1 MVCQSGLEIG
11 MGVLERTKHVVRADL
26 NDLLRK
32 AKNPEVVLDAY
43 LDDLETVLEEAR
55 SIQNAEEAERD
66 MYAARLRDMQAT
78 QETWERKAG
87 ACLENGDE
95 DLARSALEKKLEL
108 KDTVDDLENEIQQ
121 RRESLKILEESVETL
136 KARIAEVS
144 RKRRGLRFRR
154 QLLEARSELQ
164 ETMSKLGHD
173 QDEPMLTGA
182 QDDLQTLESR
192 LEAEESMHKQS
203 LDDKILRL
211 EVQERKRKREAVVER
226 ELQRL
231 RKRLA
236 PQKARHKAGSRT
248 SGDSDES

>member
-1 MVCQSGLEIG
+1 

-55 SIQNAEEAERD
+55 SIQSAEEAERD

-78 QETWERKAG
+78 QKIWESKAV
-87 ACLENGDE
+87 ACLQKGDE
-95 DLARSALEKKLEL
+95 DLARTALEKKLEL
-108 KDTVDDLENEIQQ
+108 NDTVDDLENELRQ
-121 RRESLKILEESVETL
+121 RRESLSILRESVETL
-136 KARIAEVS
+136 KARIAEVG
-144 RKRRGLRFRR
+144 RKRRELRFRR

-164 ETMSKLGHD
+164 ETMGRLGHD
-173 QDEPMLTGA
+173 QDQPMLTSA
-182 QDDLQTLESR
+182 QDDLQALESR
-192 LEAEESMHKQS
+192 LEAEESMRKQS

-211 EVQERKRKREAVVER
+211 EVQERRRERDEVIDR
-226 ELQRL
+226 ELERL

-236 PQKARHKAGSRT
+236 RKKN
-248 SGDSDES
+248 

>member
-1 MVCQSGLEIG
+1 

-55 SIQNAEEAERD
+55 SIQSAEEAERE
-66 MYAARLRDMQAT
+66 MYAARLRDLRAT
-78 QETWERKAG
+78 QKTWENKAA
-87 ACLENGDE
+87 ACLRAGDE
-95 DLARSALEKKLEL
+95 ALARTALEKRLEL
-108 KDTVDDLENEIQQ
+108 NDTVEDLENELGQ
-121 RRESLKILEESVETL
+121 RRESLAILKESVETL

-164 ETMSKLGHD
+164 ETMGRLGHD
-173 QDEPMLTGA
+173 QDQPMLTSA
-182 QDDLQTLESR
+182 QDELQALESR
-192 LEAEESMHKQS
+192 LEAEESMRKQG

-211 EVQERKRKREAVVER
+211 EVQERKRRRDAVIDR
-226 ELQRL
+226 ELDRL
-231 RKRLA
+231 RKRLER
-236 PQKARHKAGSRT
+236 KKS
-248 SGDSDES
+248 

>member
-1 MVCQSGLEIG
+1 

-43 LDDLETVLEEAR
+43 RE
-55 SIQNAEEAERD
+55 

-78 QETWERKAG
+78 QGTWERKAA

-95 DLARSALEKKLEL
+95 DLARTALEKKLDL
-108 KDTVDDLENEIQQ
+108 NDTLEDLENELHQ
-121 RRESLKILEESVETL
+121 RQESLSILDESVETL

-144 RKRRGLRFRR
+144 RKRRELRFRR

-164 ETMSKLGHD
+164 ETMGRLGHD
-173 QDEPMLTGA
+173 QDQPMLTSA
-182 QDDLQTLESR
+182 QDDLQALESR
-192 LEAEESMHKQS
+192 LEAEESMHKQG

-211 EVQERKRKREAVVER
+211 EVADRKRKRDAVVDR
-226 ELQRL
+226 ELDRL
-231 RKRLA
+231 RKRL
-236 PQKARHKAGSRT
+236 KRKKS
-248 SGDSDES
+248 

>member
-1 MVCQSGLEIG
+1 

-55 SIQNAEEAERD
+55 SIQSAEEAERD

-78 QETWERKAG
+78 QKNWERKAA

-95 DLARSALEKKLEL
+95 DLARTALEKKLDL
-108 KDTVDDLENEIQQ
+108 SDNVDDLENELQQ
-121 RRESLKILEESVETL
+121 RREGLSILQESVENL

-144 RKRRGLRFRR
+144 RKRRELRFRR

-164 ETMSKLGHD
+164 ETMGKLGHD
-173 QDEPMLTGA
+173 KDEPMLTIA
-182 QDDLQTLESR
+182 QDDLQALESR
-192 LEAEESMHKQS
+192 LEAEESMRKQS

-211 EVQERKRKREAVVER
+211 EVQERKRERDAVIDR
-226 ELQRL
+226 ELDRL
-231 RKRLA
+231 RKRL
-236 PQKARHKAGSRT
+236 KRKKS
-248 SGDSDES
+248 